1 MIVNQSFPENMNR
14 DIVKAVI
21 FWDSIQPIAMKLS
34 FKFCFTILIFM
45 NACQSEQQKNKEQIN
60 LLKIDA
66 VNTLRDILK
75 NQQEWVKVHAAE
87 FLIWTG
93 NTQGVKEAY
102 INELEFFADKP
113 QYRIGIWRV
122 LSQLSAGEE
131 QRKYKSLVEKAFTDT
146 AGKDRIHAIETMAKL
161 KMSPL
166 SEYKTITDAALHS
179 DIKSLSAY
187 THWAVAYTNEDSMKA
202 ARQFFLSR
210 VMDTTDDLL
219 IRRIAA
225 YVLRN
230 SGSLS
235 KDDWIA
241 LSEMVVAMPK
251 EGEGRLSFLYA
262 ALITATESE
271 KQTGLYEKI
280 FDEFIAE
287 GNRKDKATR
296 MDIAA
301 GLAIIGSGDHLPLLA
316 GWMNNTDPTGVVADD
331 ADVQASAAYTILKIA
346 ERISNNN

>member
-1 MIVNQSFPENMNR
+1 
-14 DIVKAVI
+14 
-21 FWDSIQPIAMKLS
+21 MKLL
-34 FKFCFTILIFM
+34 FKFFFTILIFM
-45 NACQSEQQKNKEQIN
+45 NACQSEQQKKKEQIN
-60 LLKIDA
+60 ILKTDA

-75 NQQEWVKVHAAE
+75 NQQGWVKVHAAE

-93 NTQGVKEAY
+93 NPQGVKEAY
-102 INELEFFADKP
+102 LNELELFADKP

-131 QRKYKSLVEKAFTDT
+131 EGKYKSLVEKAFIDT

-166 SEYKTITDAALHS
+166 PEHKAITNAALHS

-187 THWAVAYTNEDSMKA
+187 THWAVAYTSEDSMKT

-210 VMDTTDDLL
+210 VMDTKEDLL
-219 IRRIAA
+219 TRRIAA

-230 SGSLS
+230 SGCLS
-235 KDDWIA
+235 KNDWIA

-251 EGEGRLSFLYA
+251 EGEGRLSFLNA
-262 ALITATESE
+262 ALLTATENE
-271 KQTGLYEKI
+271 KQTGLFEKI
-280 FDEFIAE
+280 FDEFIVE
-287 GNRKDKATR
+287 GNRKDKAAR

-316 GWMNNTDPTGVVADD
+316 GWMHNVDESGVAADD
-331 ADVQASAAYTILKIA
+331 ADVQASAAYAILKIA